1 MACLLAPAAVAI
13 VTTSIRK
20 KIDPKYHLNWLNTML
35 WGGVATLTVEHVAHG
50 EIVPYPPFL
59 TAMQN
64 PADIPVMLGEI
75 VTIGTAM
82 TIAIFIVWAMMVF
95 VANKMPKIQE
105 KKKYKLGLLGLMLWG
120 SAIMIL
126 VDNLLSYKSVSFSET
141 GTISLINTALNAL

>member
-20 KIDPKYHLNWLNTML
+20 KIDPKYHLDWLNTML
-35 WGGVATLTVEHVAHG
+35 WGGVITLTVDHIASG

-64 PADIPVMLGEI
+64 PADIPIMLHELATVG
-75 VTIGTAM
+75 VAM
-82 TIAIFIVWAMMVF
+82 TIAIFFAWAIMVL
-95 VANKMPKIQE
+95 VANKVPKINE

-126 VDNLLSYKSVSFSET
+126 VDNLIGYKNISFPET
-141 GTISLINTALNAL
+141 GTINLINIALNTL